1 MKWNHSKTNPQKAER
16 YKKKEDMPSLSTST
30 VFTTLPNSSL
40 LLSLFNKNI
49 IFKLYFISFGFLPKC
64 LSQGPCKSSP
74 RRLLAAAAF
83 LLPLFL
89 HPFTLYF
96 SLSSTF
102 SLKDGIHRTTGKQIE
117 RRGRKEE
124 EHPYQ
129 LSRLGFWALHG
140 PWNCSQESPLGLTR
154 FI

>member
-1 MKWNHSKTNPQKAER
+1 MNSSKIITKPTPKDRKVQER
-16 YKKKEDMPSLSTST
+16 KEAFPSLFL
-30 VFTTLPNSSL
+30 VFSFLLCPIPNCFS
-40 LLSLFNKNI
+40 LSLFNKNI

-64 LSQGPCKSSP
+64 LSQGPCKSPP

-129 LSRLGFWALHG
+129 LSRLGF
-140 PWNCSQESPLGLTR
+140 
-154 FI
+154 